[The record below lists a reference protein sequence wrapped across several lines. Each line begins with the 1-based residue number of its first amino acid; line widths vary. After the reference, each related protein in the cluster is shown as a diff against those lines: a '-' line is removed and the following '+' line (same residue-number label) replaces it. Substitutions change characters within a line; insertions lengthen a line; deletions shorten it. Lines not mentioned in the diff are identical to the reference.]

1 MKTRIRNLP
10 LKARQGK
17 GTPTVDDLGQKS
29 PCKGADPE
37 PTRLTWTLSG
47 SKRNVNPEFP
57 KPPGGPH
64 MGLEMEFTAQN
75 KQKKTN
81 KQTGELKEM
90 QPVIS

>member
-1 MKTRIRNLP
+1 M
-10 LKARQGK
+10 
-17 GTPTVDDLGQKS
+17 PTVDDLGQKS

-75 KQKKTN
+75 KQKQTN